1 MALIGNRYI
10 QSTDPGEV
18 GTGYQWLNTTTGNL
32 YERNTTN
39 TAWVLVGNV
48 NLVTLGALMRTGGVM
63 SGPIT
68 GVTGWAPLDS
78 PDFTTVAKLAGV
90 NLATVN
96 DLTALQTAL
105 EARIKAEAQAAV
117 ATALGGVSGSQN
129 IAIGFGTLVGA
140 TATTPVTIPL
150 PTFPDGV
157 QATQAQCKWVV
168 APLRGNTG
176 GPEHARYMY
185 FRDASDSTDVD
196 PTTTLSFCAY
206 FARETRTEH
215 PSPTTVFYLI
225 IGVR

>member
-1 MALIGNRYI
+1 MALIGNRYT
-10 QSTDPGEV
+10 QSTDPGAV

-78 PDFTTVAKLAGV
+78 PDFTTVAKLSGV

-129 IAIGFGTLVGA
+129 IAVGFGTLVGA
-140 TATTPVTIPL
+140 TATTPVTIAL

-168 APLRGNTG
+168 APLRGKTG
-176 GPEHARYMY
+176 DTADSFYQY
-185 FRDASDSTDVD
+185 FRDSSDATDLD
-196 PTTTLSFCAY
+196 PTTSLSFCAY
-206 FARETRTEH
+206 HAKSDR
-215 PSPTTVFYLI
+215 SLKSATTVFYLI

>member
-1 MALIGNRYI
+1 MALIGNRYT
-10 QSTDPGEV
+10 QSTDPGAV

-78 PDFTTVAKLAGV
+78 PDFTTVAKLSGV
-90 NLATVN
+90 NIATVN

-129 IAIGFGTLVGA
+129 IAVGFGTLVGA
-140 TATTPVTIPL
+140 TATTPVTIAL

-168 APLRGNTG
+168 APLRGKTG
-176 GPEHARYMY
+176 DTSDAFYQY
-185 FRDASDSTDVD
+185 FRDSSDATDLD
-196 PTTTLSFCAY
+196 PTTSLSFCAY
-206 FARETRTEH
+206 HAKSDR
-215 PSPTTVFYLI
+215 SLKSATTVFYLI

>member
-1 MALIGNRYI
+1 MALIGNRYT
-10 QSTDPGEV
+10 QSTDPGAV

-78 PDFTTVAKLAGV
+78 PDFTTVAKLSGV

-129 IAIGFGTLVGA
+129 IAVGFGTLVGA
-140 TATTPVTIPL
+140 TATTPVTIAL

-168 APLRGNTG
+168 APLRGKTG
-176 GPEHARYMY
+176 DTADSFYQY
-185 FRDASDSTDVD
+185 FRDPSDATDLD
-196 PTTTLSFCAY
+196 PTTSLSFCAY
-206 FARETRTEH
+206 HAESDRGNK
-215 PSPTTVFYLI
+215 SAMTVFYLI

>member
-1 MALIGNRYI
+1 MALIGNRYT
-10 QSTDPGEV
+10 QSTDPGAV

-78 PDFTTVAKLAGV
+78 PDFTTVAKLSGV

-129 IAIGFGTLVGA
+129 IAVGFGTLVGA
-140 TATTPVTIPL
+140 TATTPVTIAL

-168 APLRGNTG
+168 APLRGKTG
-176 GPEHARYMY
+176 DTADSFYQY
-185 FRDASDSTDVD
+185 FRDPSDATDLD
-196 PTTTLSFCAY
+196 PTTSLSFCAY
-206 FARETRTEH
+206 HAKSDR
-215 PSPTTVFYLI
+215 SLKSATTVFYLI

>member
-1 MALIGNRYI
+1 M
-10 QSTDPGEV
+10 
-18 GTGYQWLNTTTGNL
+18 
-32 YERNTTN
+32 
-39 TAWVLVGNV
+39 VGNV

-63 SGPIT
+63 SGPIA

-78 PDFTTVAKLAGV
+78 PDFTTVAKLSGV

-96 DLTALQTAL
+96 DLTALKTAL

-117 ATALGGVSGSQN
+117 ATALGGVSGSQD
-129 IAIGFGTLVGA
+129 IALGFGTLVGA
-140 TATTPVTIPL
+140 TAHTPVTIPL

-157 QATQAQCKWVV
+157 QATQSQCKWII
-168 APLRGNTG
+168 APLRGDTG
-176 GPEHARYMY
+176 GTTHDRYMY

-206 FARETRTEH
+206 FARANRYEAA
-215 PSPTTVFYLI
+215 SPTTVFYLI

>member
-1 MALIGNRYI
+1 MLVGMRYI
-10 QSTDPGEV
+10 QSTDPGAV

-78 PDFTTVAKLAGV
+78 PDFTTVAKLSGV
-90 NLATVN
+90 NIATVN

-129 IAIGFGTLVGA
+129 IAVGFGKLVGA
-140 TATTPVTIPL
+140 TATTPVTIAL

-168 APLRGNTG
+168 APLRGKTG
-176 GPEHARYMY
+176 EAESDSRYQY
-185 FRDASDSTDVD
+185 FRDPSDATDLD
-196 PTTTLSFCAY
+196 PTTSLSFCAY
-206 FARETRTEH
+206 HAKSDR
-215 PSPTTVFYLI
+215 SLKSATTVFYLV

>member
-1 MALIGNRYI
+1 MALIGNRYT
-10 QSTDPGEV
+10 QSTDPGAV

-68 GVTGWAPLDS
+68 GVSGWAPLDS
-78 PDFTTVAKLAGV
+78 PDFTTVAKLSGV

-129 IAIGFGTLVGA
+129 IAVGFGTLVGA
-140 TATTPVTIPL
+140 TATTPVTIAL

-168 APLRGNTG
+168 APLRGKTG
-176 GPEHARYMY
+176 DTADSFYQY
-185 FRDASDSTDVD
+185 FRDPSDATDLD
-196 PTTTLSFCAY
+196 PTTSLSFCAY
-206 FARETRTEH
+206 HAKSDR
-215 PSPTTVFYLI
+215 SLKSATTVFYLI

>member
-1 MALIGNRYI
+1 MALIGNRYT
-10 QSTDPGEV
+10 QSTDPGAV
-18 GTGYQWLNTTTGNL
+18 GTGYQWLNSTTGNL

-39 TAWVLVGNV
+39 TAWNSAGNV
-48 NLVTLGALMRTGGVM
+48 NLSTLGALMRTGGVM

-78 PDFTTVAKLAGV
+78 PDFTTVAKLSGV

-140 TATTPVTIPL
+140 TATTPVTILL

-168 APLRGNTG
+168 APLRGKTG
-176 GPEHARYMY
+176 DTADAFYQY
-185 FRDASDSTDVD
+185 FRDSSDATDLD
-196 PTTTLSFCAY
+196 PTTSLSFCAY
-206 FARETRTEH
+206 HAKSDR
-215 PSPTTVFYLI
+215 SLKSATTVFYLI

>member
-1 MALIGNRYI
+1 MALIGNRYT
-10 QSTDPGEV
+10 QSTDPGAV
-18 GTGYQWLNTTTGNL
+18 GTGYQWLNSTTGNL

-48 NLVTLGALMRTGGVM
+48 NIVTLGALMRTGGVM

-78 PDFTTVAKLAGV
+78 PDFTTVAKLDGV

-117 ATALGGVSGSQN
+117 TTALGGVSGSQN
-129 IAIGFGTLVGA
+129 IAVGFGTLVGA
-140 TATTPVTIPL
+140 TATTPVTIAL

-168 APLRGNTG
+168 APLRGKTG
-176 GPEHARYMY
+176 DTADTFYQY
-185 FRDASDSTDVD
+185 FRDSSDATDLD
-196 PTTTLSFCAY
+196 PTTSLSFCAY
-206 FARETRTEH
+206 HAKSDR
-215 PSPTTVFYLI
+215 SLKSATTVFYLI

>member
-1 MALIGNRYI
+1 MALIGNRYT
-10 QSTDPGEV
+10 QSTDPGAV

-78 PDFTTVAKLAGV
+78 PDFTTVAKLSGV

-129 IAIGFGTLVGA
+129 ITIGFGTLVGA
-140 TATTPVTIPL
+140 TATTPVTFRLVIP
-150 PTFPDGV
+150 
-157 QATQAQCKWVV
+157 
-168 APLRGNTG
+168 
-176 GPEHARYMY
+176 H
-185 FRDASDSTDVD
+185 
-196 PTTTLSFCAY
+196 
-206 FARETRTEH
+206 
-215 PSPTTVFYLI
+215 
-225 IGVR
+225 

>member
-68 GVTGWAPLDS
+68 GVTGWAPMDS
-78 PDFTTVAKLAGV
+78 PDFTTVAKLSGV

-129 IAIGFGTLVGA
+129 IA
-140 TATTPVTIPL
+140 
-150 PTFPDGV
+150 
-157 QATQAQCKWVV
+157 
-168 APLRGNTG
+168 TG
-176 GPEHARYMY
+176 
-185 FRDASDSTDVD
+185 S
-196 PTTTLSFCAY
+196 
-206 FARETRTEH
+206 
-215 PSPTTVFYLI
+215 
-225 IGVR
+225 

>member
-1 MALIGNRYI
+1 MALIGNRYT
-10 QSTDPGEV
+10 QSTDPGAV

-78 PDFTTVAKLAGV
+78 PDFTTVAKLSGV

-117 ATALGGVSGSQN
+117 TTALGGVSGSQN
-129 IAIGFGTLVGA
+129 IAVGFGTLVGA
-140 TATTPVTIPL
+140 TATTPVTIAL

-168 APLRGNTG
+168 APLRGKTG
-176 GPEHARYMY
+176 DTADSFYQY
-185 FRDASDSTDVD
+185 FRDPSDATDLD
-196 PTTTLSFCAY
+196 PTTSLSFCAY
-206 FARETRTEH
+206 HAKSDR
-215 PSPTTVFYLI
+215 SLKSATTVFYLI

>member
-1 MALIGNRYI
+1 MALIGNRYT
-10 QSTDPGEV
+10 QSTDPGAV
-18 GTGYQWLNTTTGNL
+18 GTGYQWLNSTTGNL

-39 TAWVLVGNV
+39 TAWNSAGNV
-48 NLVTLGALMRTGGVM
+48 NLSTLGALMRTGGVM

-78 PDFTTVAKLAGV
+78 PDFTTVAKLSGV

-129 IAIGFGTLVGA
+129 IAVGFGTLVGA

-168 APLRGNTG
+168 APLRGKTG
-176 GPEHARYMY
+176 DTSDAFYQY
-185 FRDASDSTDVD
+185 FRNSSDATDLD
-196 PTTTLSFCAY
+196 PTTSLSFCAY
-206 FARETRTEH
+206 HAKSDR
-215 PSPTTVFYLI
+215 SLKSATTVFYLI
-225 IGVR
+225 S

>member
-1 MALIGNRYI
+1 MLVGMRYT
-10 QSTDPGEV
+10 QSADPGAV
-18 GTGYQWLNTTTGNL
+18 GTGYQWLNSTTGNL

-63 SGPIT
+63 SGAIT

-78 PDFTTVAKLAGV
+78 PDFTTVAKLSGV
-90 NLATVN
+90 NIATVN

-129 IAIGFGTLVGA
+129 IALGFGILAGA

-150 PTFPDGV
+150 PIFPDGV
-157 QATQAQCKWVV
+157 QATQSQCKWIVSF
-168 APLRGNTG
+168 LRGKTG
-176 GPEHARYMY
+176 TP
-185 FRDASDSTDVD
+185 SDDYYKYYRNADDTADLD
-196 PTTTLSFCAY
+196 PTTSLTFVSYHAK
-206 FARETRTEH
+206 ADRSEKRQATDM
-215 PSPTTVFYLI
+215 YLI
-225 IGVR
+225 VGLR

>member
-1 MALIGNRYI
+1 MALIGNRYT
-10 QSTDPGEV
+10 QSTDPGAV
-18 GTGYQWLNTTTGNL
+18 GTGYQWLNSTTGNL

-39 TAWVLVGNV
+39 TAWNSAGNV
-48 NLVTLGALMRTGGVM
+48 NLSTLGALMRTGGVM
-63 SGPIT
+63 SGSIT

-78 PDFTTVAKLAGV
+78 PDFTTVAKLSGV

-117 ATALGGVSGSQN
+117 TTALGGVSGSQN
-129 IAIGFGTLVGA
+129 IAVGFGTLVGA
-140 TATTPVTIPL
+140 TATTPVTIAL

-168 APLRGNTG
+168 APLRGKTG
-176 GPEHARYMY
+176 DTSDAFYQY
-185 FRDASDSTDVD
+185 FRDSSDATDLD
-196 PTTTLSFCAY
+196 PTTSLSFCAY
-206 FARETRTEH
+206 HAKSDR
-215 PSPTTVFYLI
+215 SLKSATTVFYLI

>member
-1 MALIGNRYI
+1 MALIGNRYT
-10 QSTDPGEV
+10 QSTDPGAV

-48 NLVTLGALMRTGGVM
+48 NIVTLGALMRTGGVT
-63 SGPIT
+63 SGPIA

-78 PDFTTVAKLAGV
+78 PDFTTVAKLSGV

-140 TATTPVTIPL
+140 TATTPVTIAL

-168 APLRGNTG
+168 APLRGKTG
-176 GPEHARYMY
+176 DTSDAFYQY
-185 FRDASDSTDVD
+185 FRNSSDATDLD
-196 PTTTLSFCAY
+196 PTTSLSFCAY
-206 FARETRTEH
+206 HAKSDR
-215 PSPTTVFYLI
+215 SLKSATTVFYLI

>member
-1 MALIGNRYI
+1 MALIGNRYT
-10 QSTDPGEV
+10 QSTDPGAV
-18 GTGYQWLNTTTGNL
+18 GTGYQWLNSTTGNL

-78 PDFTTVAKLAGV
+78 PDFTTVAKLSGV
-90 NLATVN
+90 NIATVN

-117 ATALGGVSGSQN
+117 TTALGGVSGSQN
-129 IAIGFGTLVGA
+129 IAVGFGTLVGA
-140 TATTPVTIPL
+140 TATTPVTIAL

-157 QATQAQCKWVV
+157 QATQAQCKRVV
-168 APLRGNTG
+168 APLRGKTG
-176 GPEHARYMY
+176 DTSDAFYQY
-185 FRDASDSTDVD
+185 FRDSSDATDLD
-196 PTTTLSFCAY
+196 PTTSLSFCAY
-206 FARETRTEH
+206 HAKSDR
-215 PSPTTVFYLI
+215 SLKSATTVFYLI

>member
-1 MALIGNRYI
+1 MALIGNRYT
-10 QSTDPGEV
+10 QSTDPGAV
-18 GTGYQWLNTTTGNL
+18 GTGYQWLNSTTGNL

-78 PDFTTVAKLAGV
+78 PDFTTVAKLSGV
-90 NLATVN
+90 NIATVN

-129 IAIGFGTLVGA
+129 IAVGFGTLVGA
-140 TATTPVTIPL
+140 TATTPVTIAL

-168 APLRGNTG
+168 APLRGKTG
-176 GPEHARYMY
+176 DTSDAFYQY
-185 FRDASDSTDVD
+185 FRDSSDATDLD
-196 PTTTLSFCAY
+196 PTTSLSFCAY
-206 FARETRTEH
+206 HAKSDR
-215 PSPTTVFYLI
+215 SLKSATTVFYLI

>member
-1 MALIGNRYI
+1 MALIGNRYT
-10 QSTDPGEV
+10 QSTDPGAV

-48 NLVTLGALMRTGGVM
+48 NLVTLGALMRTGGVT
-63 SGPIT
+63 SGPIA

-78 PDFTTVAKLAGV
+78 PDFTTVAKLSGV

-117 ATALGGVSGSQN
+117 TTALGGVSGSQN
-129 IAIGFGTLVGA
+129 IAVGFGTLVGA
-140 TATTPVTIPL
+140 TATTPVTIAL

-168 APLRGNTG
+168 APLRGKTG
-176 GPEHARYMY
+176 DTADSFYQY
-185 FRDASDSTDVD
+185 FRDSSDATDLD
-196 PTTTLSFCAY
+196 PTTSLSFCAY
-206 FARETRTEH
+206 HAKSDR
-215 PSPTTVFYLI
+215 SLKSATTVFYLI

>member
-1 MALIGNRYI
+1 MALIGNRYT
-10 QSTDPGEV
+10 QSTDPGAV

-48 NLVTLGALMRTGGVM
+48 NLVTLGAMMRTGGVM

-78 PDFTTVAKLAGV
+78 PDFTTVAKLSGV
-90 NLATVN
+90 NIATVN

-129 IAIGFGTLVGA
+129 IAVGFGTLVGA
-140 TATTPVTIPL
+140 TATTPVTIAL

-168 APLRGNTG
+168 APIRGKTG
-176 GPEHARYMY
+176 GTDHTFYQY
-185 FRDASDSTDVD
+185 YRDPSDATDLD
-196 PTTTLSFCAY
+196 PTTSLSFCAY
-206 FARETRTEH
+206 HAKSDR
-215 PSPTTVFYLI
+215 SLKSATTVFYLI

>member
-1 MALIGNRYI
+1 MALIGNRYT
-10 QSTDPGEV
+10 QSTDPGAV
-18 GTGYQWLNTTTGNL
+18 GTGYQWLNSTTGNL

-78 PDFTTVAKLAGV
+78 PDFTTVAKLSGV

-129 IAIGFGTLVGA
+129 IAVGFGTLVGA
-140 TATTPVTIPL
+140 TATTPVTIAL

-168 APLRGNTG
+168 APLRGKTG
-176 GPEHARYMY
+176 DTADSFYQY
-185 FRDASDSTDVD
+185 FRDPSDATDLD
-196 PTTTLSFCAY
+196 PTTSLSFCAY
-206 FARETRTEH
+206 HAKSDR
-215 PSPTTVFYLI
+215 SLKSATTVFYLI

>member
-1 MALIGNRYI
+1 MALIGNRYT
-10 QSTDPGEV
+10 QSTDPGAV
-18 GTGYQWLNTTTGNL
+18 GTGYQWLNSTTGNL

-48 NLVTLGALMRTGGVM
+48 NLVTLGALMRTGGVT

-78 PDFTTVAKLAGV
+78 PDFTTVAKLSGV

-117 ATALGGVSGSQN
+117 TTALGGVSGSQN
-129 IAIGFGTLVGA
+129 IAVGFGTLVGA
-140 TATTPVTIPL
+140 TATTPVTIAL

-168 APLRGNTG
+168 APLRGKTG
-176 GPEHARYMY
+176 DTADSFYQY
-185 FRDASDSTDVD
+185 FRDSSDATDLD
-196 PTTTLSFCAY
+196 PTTSLSFCAY
-206 FARETRTEH
+206 HAKSDR
-215 PSPTTVFYLI
+215 SLKSATTVFYLI

>member
-1 MALIGNRYI
+1 MALIGNRYT

-18 GTGYQWLNTTTGNL
+18 GTGYQWLNSTTGNL

-48 NLVTLGALMRTGGVM
+48 NLVTLGALMRTGGIT
-63 SGPIT
+63 SGPIS

-78 PDFTTVAKLAGV
+78 PDFTTVAKLDGV

-117 ATALGGVSGSQN
+117 TTALGGVSGSQN
-129 IAIGFGTLVGA
+129 IAVGFGTLVGA
-140 TATTPVTIPL
+140 TATTPVTIAL

-168 APLRGNTG
+168 APLRGKTG
-176 GPEHARYMY
+176 DTADSFYQY
-185 FRDASDSTDVD
+185 FRDSSDATDLD
-196 PTTTLSFCAY
+196 PTTSLSFCAY
-206 FARETRTEH
+206 HAKSDR
-215 PSPTTVFYLI
+215 SLKSATTVFYLI

>member
-1 MALIGNRYI
+1 MALIGNRYT
-10 QSTDPGEV
+10 QSTDPGAV
-18 GTGYQWLNTTTGNL
+18 GTGYQWLNSTTGNL

-39 TAWVLVGNV
+39 TAWNSAGNV
-48 NLVTLGALMRTGGVM
+48 NLSTLGALMRTGGVM
-63 SGPIT
+63 SGPIA

-78 PDFTTVAKLAGV
+78 PDFTTVAKLSGV

-96 DLTALQTAL
+96 DFTALQTAL

-140 TATTPVTIPL
+140 TATTPVTIAL

-168 APLRGNTG
+168 APLRGKTG
-176 GPEHARYMY
+176 DTSDAFYQY
-185 FRDASDSTDVD
+185 FRDSSDATDLD
-196 PTTTLSFCAY
+196 PTTSLSFCAY
-206 FARETRTEH
+206 HAKSDR
-215 PSPTTVFYLI
+215 SLKSATTVFYLI

>member
-1 MALIGNRYI
+1 MALIGNRYT
-10 QSTDPGEV
+10 QSTDPGAV

-48 NLVTLGALMRTGGVM
+48 NIVTLGALMRTGGVT
-63 SGPIT
+63 SGPIA

-78 PDFTTVAKLAGV
+78 PDFTTVAKLSGV

-140 TATTPVTIPL
+140 TATTPVTIAL

-157 QATQAQCKWVV
+157 QATQSQCKWIV
-168 APLRGNTG
+168 APYKGKTG
-176 GPEHARYMY
+176 DTADAFYIY
-185 FRDASDSTDVD
+185 YRDSSDAADVD
-196 PTTTLSFCAY
+196 PSAVRTFCVYTAKVDRSLKVAMGIVY
-206 FARETRTEH
+206 FIIARR
-215 PSPTTVFYLI
+215 
-225 IGVR
+225 

>member
-1 MALIGNRYI
+1 MALIGNRYT
-10 QSTDPGEV
+10 QSTDPGAV

-78 PDFTTVAKLAGV
+78 PDFTTVAKLSGV
-90 NLATVN
+90 NIATVN

-129 IAIGFGTLVGA
+129 IAVGFGTLVGA
-140 TATTPVTIPL
+140 TATTPVTIAL

-168 APLRGNTG
+168 APLRGKTG
-176 GPEHARYMY
+176 DTSDAFYQY
-185 FRDASDSTDVD
+185 FRDSSDTTDLD
-196 PTTTLSFCAY
+196 PTTSLSFCAY
-206 FARETRTEH
+206 HAKSDR
-215 PSPTTVFYLI
+215 SLKSATTVFYLI